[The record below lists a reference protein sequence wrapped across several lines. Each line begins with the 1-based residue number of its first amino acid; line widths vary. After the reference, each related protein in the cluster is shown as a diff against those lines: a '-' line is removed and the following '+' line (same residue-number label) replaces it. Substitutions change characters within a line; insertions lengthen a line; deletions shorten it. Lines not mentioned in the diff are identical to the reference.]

1 MIKISLDQLRK
12 DLIDII
18 DPYGYTV
25 EDFLA
30 SDIDDLENG
39 MLRDVYLMVKGVL

>member
-1 MIKISLDQLRK
+1 MKISIEKLRN

-39 MLRDVYLMVKGVL
+39 MLRDVYLMVKDVL